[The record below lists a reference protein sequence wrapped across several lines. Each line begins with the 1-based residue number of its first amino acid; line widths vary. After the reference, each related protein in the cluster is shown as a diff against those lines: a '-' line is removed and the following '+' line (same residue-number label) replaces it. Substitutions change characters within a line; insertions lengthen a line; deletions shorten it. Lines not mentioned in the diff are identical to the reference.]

1 MLGWSTSKIA
11 LATCLLAAA
20 GGVYAVYG
28 TIAGYWTA
36 GQPAIGAEH
45 GKPHQA
51 VAALGRIEPQSE
63 IFNLSAGTATPDRL
77 EQLFVA
83 RGDLVKKDQV
93 LGYLGGYAEQAAQ
106 QEMFKA
112 QLEEAK
118 LGSLSCR

>member
-36 GQPAIGAEH
+36 GQPAIGAER

-93 LGYLGGYAEQAAQ
+93 LGYLAVLGHR
-106 QEMFKA
+106 
-112 QLEEAK
+112 EA
-118 LGSLSCR
+118 LLSSGCRRYLRGCSA

>member
-1 MLGWSTSKIA
+1 MPSTARLRGIGPPANPQSA
-11 LATCLLAAA
+11 RS
-20 GGVYAVYG
+20 
-28 TIAGYWTA
+28 TA
-36 GQPAIGAEH
+36 NRAKLWP
-45 GKPHQA
+45 
-51 VAALGRIEPQSE
+51 LGRIEPQSE